1 MMINMPQRSIGW
13 WWYFTFMPLS
23 EHSPEQAHCC
33 GIQYRVTW
41 GIDPRRWTKLLLEE
55 LHPQIVMLNQIDGLP
70 QRCTKPIRACCG
82 SMLFAVLAVSAE
94 LGNLWGTIE
103 PDTKSNNT
111 ILRSSS
117 FTSGKEWNCI
127 SRKESQLSSKWEP
140 PKKLIYVIMVCSYHG
155 L

>member
-1 MMINMPQRSIGW
+1 MWSWWLICFKDPLAGDGTLPSCHCLSIHRSKHIAVA
-13 WWYFTFMPLS
+13 L
-23 EHSPEQAHCC
+23 
-33 GIQYRVTW
+33 YRVTW

-55 LHPQIVMLNQIDGLP
+55 LHPQIAMLNQIDGLP

-82 SMLFAVLAVSAE
+82 CMLFLLAVSAE

-140 PKKLIYVIMVCSYHG
+140 PKKLIYVIMVGS
-155 L
+155 